1 MTNLKMSTNN
11 FKNQL
16 EIDNANVFYNEN
28 EFAFSVLWNG
38 HPLTVVDETP
48 TESTQ
53 FTHGIESETVIYRCD
68 IRSLTPCPVVRE
80 RVNINGH
87 YWRVA
92 SVQMLTNDLVIRLE
106 RLTS

>member
-1 MTNLKMSTNN
+1 MALASN

-16 EIDNANVFYNEN
+16 DIDNANVFYNEN
-28 EFAFSVLWNG
+28 EFALSILWNG

-68 IRSLTPCPVVRE
+68 IRSLTPSPVVRE

-87 YWRVA
+87 NWRVV
-92 SVQMLTNDLVIRLE
+92 SVQILTNDLVIRLE